1 MKRLFVWLLWAVVIV
16 GTCVAADQFLLRY
29 SLDAPAY
36 RVVQT
41 FYKDFRSRIILL
53 VQKDDLRLDGVKA
66 DWTPTLPPAMLEKI
80 EPLLQQKEQVVEPGG
95 YVYIDKAGGLHL
107 TTRLDE
113 VPKEYRTS
121 AKPLKK

>member
-1 MKRLFVWLLWAVVIV
+1 MKRLFIWLLWAAVII
-16 GTCVAADQFLLRY
+16 GTCVAADQLLLRY
-29 SLDAPAY
+29 SLDAPVY

-53 VQKDDLRLDGVKA
+53 AQKDELHLKGMKG
-66 DWTPTLPPAMLEKI
+66 DWSPTLPPAMLEKI
-80 EPLLQQKEQVVEPGG
+80 EPLLQPEVEPGG
-95 YVYIDKAGGLHL
+95 YVYMDKAGGLHL

-113 VPKEYRTS
+113 VPKEYRAT

>member
-1 MKRLFVWLLWAVVIV
+1 MKRLFIWLLWAVVIV
-16 GTCVAADQFLLRY
+16 GTCVAADQILMRY
-29 SLDAPAY
+29 SLDVSAY
-36 RVVQT
+36 RAAQT

-53 VQKDDLRLDGVKA
+53 AKKEDLRLEGVKG
-66 DWTPTLPPAMLEKI
+66 DWSPTLPPAMLEKI
-80 EPLLQQKEQVVEPGG
+80 EPLLQRDVEPGG

-113 VPKEYRTS
+113 VPKEYRAT